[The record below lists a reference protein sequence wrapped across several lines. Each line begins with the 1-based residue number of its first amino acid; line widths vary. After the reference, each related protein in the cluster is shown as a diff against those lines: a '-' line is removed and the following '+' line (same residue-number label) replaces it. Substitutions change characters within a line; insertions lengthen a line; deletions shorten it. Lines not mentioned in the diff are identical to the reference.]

1 LTTQISAD
9 NAQDYTEASK
19 PASGVLSAI
28 IVVKLFSL
36 YRFGVQMII
45 DKALAEEHPSHK
57 GRNPMNSIFAMNAY
71 YSYFYYYRGS
81 CGVSDER

>member
-1 LTTQISAD
+1 LPIILKSIPRLQSPQAVF
-9 NAQDYTEASK
+9 S
-19 PASGVLSAI
+19 PAI

-36 YRFGVQMII
+36 YHFRVQMVI
-45 DKALAEEHPSHK
+45 DKPLSEVHAPSK
-57 GRNPMNSIFAMNAY
+57 GRISMNSIFAMNAY

>member
-1 LTTQISAD
+1 
-9 NAQDYTEASK
+9 
-19 PASGVLSAI
+19 
-28 IVVKLFSL
+28 
-36 YRFGVQMII
+36 MII

>member
-1 LTTQISAD
+1 MRTIVEMLKNILRLQSPQA
-9 NAQDYTEASK
+9 AFS
-19 PASGVLSAI
+19 PAI

-45 DKALAEEHPSHK
+45 DKLLAEEHPSHK
-57 GRNPMNSIFAMNAY
+57 GRNLMNSIFAMNAY
-71 YSYFYYYRGS
+71 YSCFYYYRGS

>member
-1 LTTQISAD
+1 MLKTILRLQSPQA
-9 NAQDYTEASK
+9 AFS
-19 PASGVLSAI
+19 SVL